1 MAMLLKLRPMPA
13 INVVYSARGKSTV
26 SLQGVTGLTALRTTM
41 TRSSDP
47 RSETKVAFF
56 MSLSTL
62 MRSASVGVPLMAMYL
77 RWTSWSTHLC
87 SSQCLPAARKRK
99 NAAKKI
105 RNMQVAAYV
114 AVVPGVHSVEKRGVD
129 GEM

>member
-1 MAMLLKLRPMPA
+1 MSRGIQLPTPA
-13 INVVYSARGKSTV
+13 INVAYSARGKSTL
-26 SLQGVTGLTALRTTM
+26 SLQGVTGLTALLTTI

-56 MSLSTL
+56 ISLSTL
-62 MRSASVGVPLMAMYL
+62 MRSASVGVPLTAMYL
-77 RWTSWSTHLC
+77 RWTSWSNHLR
-87 SSQCLPAARKRK
+87 SSRCLPAARNRK
-99 NAAKKI
+99 NAAKKT

-129 GEM
+129 GEV